1 MKTGIYSCSE
11 AFFCDERI
19 CNLEA
24 FQQFKWA
31 KRETMRVVTLGIRNP
46 MVIFYVRSIDVVPRE
61 MILILPDIISLY
73 YRMLA

>member
-1 MKTGIYSCSE
+1 
-11 AFFCDERI
+11 
-19 CNLEA
+19 
-24 FQQFKWA
+24 
-31 KRETMRVVTLGIRNP
+31 MRVVTLGIRNP

>member
-1 MKTGIYSCSE
+1 MS
-11 AFFCDERI
+11 AFATSKRS
-19 CNLEA
+19 NNG
-24 FQQFKWA
+24 QWA
-31 KRETMRVVTLGIRNP
+31 KRETMRVVTLGLRNP